1 MNHRNPLLWL
11 TLILLTLISYALTD
25 SSTLP
30 WITGVIMALTAL
42 KGLMIV
48 DGFMELQGVRHWLR
62 RCMNLYCP
70 LLGVLIWWLVSR

>member
-1 MNHRNPLLWL
+1 MNAHTPLLWL

-30 WITGVIMALTAL
+30 WITGVIVALTAV

-48 DGFMELQGVRHWLR
+48 DGFMELRGVRHWLR

-70 LLGVLIWWLVSR
+70 VLGLLIWLLVSR